1 MAQREQ
7 TCCFSGHRPAKLP
20 WGGNEADERCLALKC
35 ALAAHLEALY
45 AEGYRHFICG
55 MALGC
60 DMYFAEAVTALREV
74 HGDVTLE
81 AAIPC
86 GTQPD
91 RWNRAQRERYN
102 ALLNACSKV
111 TVLQIRYSPECMM
124 QRNRYM
130 VDRSSTLLCC
140 YNGRPGGTMRTI
152 LYAERSGIG
161 VEIIDI

>member
-20 WGGNEADERCLALKC
+20 WGGNEADERCLALKGE
-35 ALAAHLEALY
+35 LAAHLETLY

-60 DMYFAEAVTALREV
+60 DMYFAEAVTALRDV
-74 HGDVTLE
+74 YDDVTLE
-81 AAIPC
+81 AAVPC

-102 ALLNACSKV
+102 ALLDACSKV
-111 TVLQIRYSPECMM
+111 TVLQIGYSPECMM
-124 QRNRYM
+124 RRNQYM
-130 VDRSSTLLCC
+130 VDHSSTLLCC

-152 LYAERSGIG
+152 LYAERTGVG

>member
-20 WGGNEADERCLALKC
+20 WGGNEADERCLALKGE
-35 ALAAHLEALY
+35 LAAHLEALY

-74 HGDVTLE
+74 REDVTLE
-81 AAIPC
+81 AAVPC

-111 TVLQIRYSPECMM
+111 TVLQIGYSPECMM
-124 QRNRYM
+124 RRNQYM
-130 VDRSSTLLCC
+130 VDHSSMLLCC

-152 LYAERSGIG
+152 LYAERTGVG
-161 VEIIDI
+161 VEIIDV

>member
-1 MAQREQ
+1 MSQREQ

-20 WGGNEADERCLALKC
+20 WGSNEADERCLALKC
-35 ALAAHLEALY
+35 ELARQLEALY
-45 AEGYRHFICG
+45 AAGYRHFICG

-60 DMYFAEAVTALREV
+60 DMYFADAVTALRSV
-74 HGDVTLE
+74 HADVTLE

-86 GTQPD
+86 GSQPD

-102 ALLNACSKV
+102 ALIDACSKV
-111 TVLQIRYSPECMM
+111 TVLQIDYSPECMM
-124 QRNRYM
+124 RRNEYM
-130 VDRSSTLLCC
+130 VDHSSMLLCC

-152 LYAERSGIG
+152 LYAERTGVG

>member
-20 WGGNEADERCLALKC
+20 WGGNEADERCLALKGE
-35 ALAAHLEALY
+35 LAAHLEALY

-74 HGDVTLE
+74 HEDVTLE
-81 AAIPC
+81 AAVPC

-111 TVLQIRYSPECMM
+111 TVLQIGYSPECMM
-124 QRNRYM
+124 RRNQYM
-130 VDRSSTLLCC
+130 VDHSSMLLCC

-152 LYAERSGIG
+152 LYAERTGVG
-161 VEIIDI
+161 VEIIDV

>member
-102 ALLNACSKV
+102 ALLDACSKV

-130 VDRSSTLLCC
+130 VDRSSMLLCC